1 MTSTF
6 CWKMVT
12 SEEKSTFSSKNSS
25 YSFVLAAAFSMLC
38 IGFVPV
44 VIVLGWYSSV
54 IPLSVVLMSFV
65 EGSAKSWTL
74 WKICYIVF
82 YSGIFFGFG
91 FFVSS
96 VICSRT
102 KGRFRFLL
110 SSVLVLAP
118 MAATFLPVL
127 TYNGPKGSG
136 GTYTFWGA
144 TVRYFHVYSEGELS
158 INQEGEQD
166 AEQPATAPKL
176 KFGDEKKS
184 KPESEGRS
192 Q

>member
-1 MTSTF
+1 
-6 CWKMVT
+6 MVS
-12 SEEKSTFSSKNSS
+12 SEEKSTFSSKIFSCR
-25 YSFVLAAAFSMLC
+25 FLLAAAFSMLC

-54 IPLSVVLMSFV
+54 IPLSVVFMSFV
-65 EGSAKSWTL
+65 VGSAKSWTL

-82 YSGIFFGFG
+82 YSVIFFGFG
-91 FFVSS
+91 FFVLS

-102 KGRFRFLL
+102 TGRFRFLL

-118 MAATFLPVL
+118 LAATFLPVL

-144 TVRYFHVYSEGELS
+144 TVRYFDVYSEGKLS
-158 INQEGEQD
+158 INQD
-166 AEQPATAPKL
+166 AEQDIVPNP
-176 KFGDEKKS
+176 
-184 KPESEGRS
+184 
-192 Q
+192 